1 MGGPLEGIRV
11 LDASRVLTGP
21 FCSMLLGDL
30 GADIIKIERPLTGD
44 DTREWGP
51 PFIDSESAYFLSINR
66 NKKSVTLD
74 LDSDEGREVFYALAS
89 KCDVLLENFRPGTT
103 QKLRIDYPTISK
115 KNTRLIYC
123 SISSFGQT
131 GEYRDRTA
139 YDLVLQGMGGL
150 MDITGEPDR
159 PPVRIGV
166 AISDIGAGIYAA
178 TAILAALIARER
190 TGKGQWLD
198 VSLLDSTVSWM
209 TYMAANYFA
218 TGRNPERMGSAH
230 PTIVPYQCF
239 KTSDGLYL
247 TLAIGNDKLFR
258 DFVKAAGLENL
269 ADDPRFATN
278 PNRVR
283 NRKDLIPI
291 LEKLFAERSRDDWL
305 EILTETHLPAGPVY
319 SMSEI
324 FSDPGVL
331 QRDMLVKIQHSK
343 AGEIR
348 QIGIP
353 MKFSETNPGIRTPPP
368 TLGQHTDEVLSRLLG
383 YDALRITQ
391 LREKGII

>member
-1 MGGPLEGIRV
+1 
-11 LDASRVLTGP
+11 
-21 FCSMLLGDL
+21 MLLGDL